1 MVRKRV
7 GADAWITS
15 WQLTGLLGACNATLV
30 FGRMGPGLS
39 DANVFRAGQPQ
50 LQQHLGWL
58 LPSARANSPAEP
70 LSLARCSPAQLFL
83 RCVRML
89 QCCCWL
95 CSSGPEPLDA
105 LSSARDGLDL
115 HGFTS
120 AKPALP
126 SPQGAAPRIRRLP
139 CGLLCGNG
147 ECSSCLCMLLP
158 RHLPAHNT
166 PCQGCLVCRCSV

>member
-1 MVRKRV
+1 MPPWCLAGWDQVS
-7 GADAWITS
+7 AMQTS
-15 WQLTGLLGACNATLV
+15 SEQGSPSFSSTSGGCCLQPEQTRLLSPSPCRDVLL
-30 FGRMGPGLS
+30 LS
-39 DANVFRAGQPQ
+39 FFSD
-50 LQQHLGWL
+50 
-58 LPSARANSPAEP
+58 
-70 LSLARCSPAQLFL
+70 
-83 RCVRML
+83 VRML

-95 CSSGPEPLDA
+95 CSSSPEPLDA

-115 HGFTS
+115 HGLTS
-120 AKPALP
+120 ARPALP

-166 PCQGCLVCRCSV
+166 PCQGCLVCWCSV